1 VWPLLP
7 CHLDLPARHPKHERV
22 KVHIIRRIFLDGK
35 AMVDAGSG
43 LYFGGALIPPALGCL
58 TSIAPCQKHNASDT
72 FLFDGTFDGT
82 FLNQKREI
90 QHSCWF

>member
-1 VWPLLP
+1 MWPLLP

-22 KVHIIRRIFLDGK
+22 KVHIIGRIFLHGK
-35 AMVDAGSG
+35 AMVDAGAG

-58 TSIAPCQKHNASDT
+58 TSITPRQKHNASDT

-82 FLNQKREI
+82 FQIKNTGSYI
-90 QHSCWF
+90 P